1 MAHAVFTTLV
11 MLTLDPRLVYYSFVL
26 RNGHRIGH
34 LHHCV
39 LFIPACTVQHV
50 RNLLHHCLSCCLE
63 SHLWHMVGI
72 VHAHRFPCSRPTIFK
87 VWVQNVRWQN
97 WTPSKKSVFQSKH
110 LEESCF
116 GRTGQIIRQRPRH
129 SGQRPRQF
137 NFPMHMLKVITRNL
151 RKNVPEF
158 SEFMD
163 EDTNQMHKS
172 TQANR
177 VIARLMIKHDLSQ
190 LQANKWFTKKSDRG
204 SLCISEIASSLINIS
219 LPCSPQ
225 ATQRLPS
232 ISLKSS
238 CNTAKY

>member
-1 MAHAVFTTLV
+1 MLFRVTSVAYGWYCPCTQVPMQSSHYLQGVGAECTMAEL
-11 MLTLDPRLVYYSFVL
+11 
-26 RNGHRIGH
+26 N
-34 LHHCV
+34 
-39 LFIPACTVQHV
+39 
-50 RNLLHHCLSCCLE
+50 
-63 SHLWHMVGI
+63 
-72 VHAHRFPCSRPTIFK
+72 TIE
-87 VWVQNVRWQN
+87 
-97 WTPSKKSVFQSKH
+97 KSVFQSKH

-204 SLCISEIASSLINIS
+204 SLCISERASSLINIS